1 MNKAAF
7 TPNTHAR
14 THTHYQQH
22 THVLRDRHKV
32 ALAQHSARTCRLDHV
47 KVGKL
52 LLVACLTEQLPVVL
66 RHGHRL
72 QGFVALGTLEAQLVE
87 LSTGSEHL
95 FVHVHRLITV
105 SALGTASVAH
115 SALLCSLH
123 GLYRQRSAGT
133 LTTGHLASRF
143 YGFGGESFSPL
154 KIPLV
159 RSATSMSS

>member
-1 MNKAAF
+1 MNKASTALSHYGIH
-7 TPNTHAR
+7 TKHTHAR
-14 THTHYQQH
+14 THTHTQH
-22 THVLRDRHKV
+22 THVLKETDTKLS
-32 ALAQHSARTCRLDHV
+32 LAQHSARTCRLDHV

-52 LLVACLTEQLPVVL
+52 SLVACLTEQLPVVI

-143 YGFGGESFSPL
+143 YGFGGGEF
-154 KIPLV
+154 
-159 RSATSMSS
+159 

>member
-1 MNKAAF
+1 M
-7 TPNTHAR
+7 
-14 THTHYQQH
+14 
-22 THVLRDRHKV
+22 
-32 ALAQHSARTCRLDHV
+32 
-47 KVGKL
+47 
-52 LLVACLTEQLPVVL
+52 ACLTEQVPVVL

-72 QGFVALGTLEAQLVE
+72 QGFVALGTLEAHLVE

-123 GLYRQRSAGT
+123 DLYRQRSAGT

-143 YGFGGESFSPL
+143 YGFGGGGESFSPL